1 MPETGPFLK
10 WPFFRRRAEIVNGL
24 CGEISKNG
32 GLEKVLFFRSLET
45 GAGELYEISPGTLRD
60 LFIERNYKSRG
71 DRTSQA
77 TPHG

>member
-1 MPETGPFLK
+1 MPETGHF
-10 WPFFRRRAEIVNGL
+10 FEVAIFRRRAEIVNGL

-45 GAGELYEISPGTLRD
+45 GAGELYQIPPGTLRD
-60 LFIERNYKSRG
+60 LFIERNYKGRG

>member
-1 MPETGPFLK
+1 MPETGPF
-10 WPFFRRRAEIVNGL
+10 FEVAYFRRRAEIMNGL

-32 GLEKVLFFRSLET
+32 GLEKVLLFRRLET
-45 GAGELYEISPGTLRD
+45 NAGELYQIPPWTLRD
-60 LFIERNYKSRG
+60 LFIERNHQGRG

>member
-1 MPETGPFLK
+1 MPETGPFFEVAIFSEASSK
-10 WPFFRRRAEIVNGL
+10 RNRAMWGVYY
-24 CGEISKNG
+24 NG

-45 GAGELYEISPGTLRD
+45 GAGELYQIPPGTLRD
-60 LFIERNYKSRG
+60 LFIERNYKGRG